1 MELIQW
7 NTSPSLVK
15 TLGLFS
21 QKKKE
26 RERKKNNHQIVF
38 SFTQKVVKQKC
49 ENDVLAPGFQKKRKR
64 KKLLLTNLTSITF
77 KETD

>member
-21 QKKKE
+21 QKKKKE
-26 RERKKNNHQIVF
+26 KERKKNNHQIVF

-49 ENDVLAPGFQKKRKR
+49 ENDVLAPGFQKKG
-64 KKLLLTNLTSITF
+64 
-77 KETD
+77 KEKSCC